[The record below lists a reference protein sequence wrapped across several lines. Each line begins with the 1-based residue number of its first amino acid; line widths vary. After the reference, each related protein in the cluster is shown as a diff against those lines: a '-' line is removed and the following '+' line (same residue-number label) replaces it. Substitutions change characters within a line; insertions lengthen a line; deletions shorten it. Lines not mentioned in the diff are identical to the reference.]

1 MALQKAA
8 SLKPEP
14 SFWYNL
20 GQNFRKAFHS
30 AEEEQAY
37 YAALQ
42 ANPKFA
48 PALAGLAYLALLK
61 SDYDKATATARE
73 ALAADSQDAEA
84 HYIIGVGRLNGGSF
98 ADAMNEA
105 EAALKSHPRYAAAL
119 LLKYQAMLGQWV
131 KGREERSAQDSLQ
144 YLKSLQT
151 VLEDGVKL
159 GDELEEAELWQE
171 QLKLLNRMADRF
183 TSADASAKSEQ
194 NAVSIKSLTQKPRLT
209 YKEKAKY
216 TEEARQAQVQGV
228 VALQLLISAEGQVKD
243 ILVVRLLS
251 HGLTIKAVEAAHS
264 MKFEPGMKDGQR
276 VAVLVNVEFSFN
288 IY

>member
-1 MALQKAA
+1 
-8 SLKPEP
+8 
-14 SFWYNL
+14 
-20 GQNFRKAFHS
+20 
-30 AEEEQAY
+30 
-37 YAALQ
+37 
-42 ANPKFA
+42 
-48 PALAGLAYLALLK
+48 
-61 SDYDKATATARE
+61 
-73 ALAADSQDAEA
+73 
-84 HYIIGVGRLNGGSF
+84 
-98 ADAMNEA
+98 
-105 EAALKSHPRYAAAL
+105 
-119 LLKYQAMLGQWV
+119 
-131 KGREERSAQDSLQ
+131 
-144 YLKSLQT
+144 
-151 VLEDGVKL
+151 
-159 GDELEEAELWQE
+159 
-171 QLKLLNRMADRF
+171 MADRF